1 MLAQKAYDKKGQNIT
16 IMDLEGISML
26 SDYFVVV
33 SASNPKHAQSV
44 ADEMEDAGAEA
55 GVTVVHREGYR
66 EGEWILLD
74 FGDIICH
81 IFSGEAREFYGLE
94 ELWSDAATVPFEE
107 SNHGNS
113 IGGKYNCHSQRC
125 CVKVSRALF

>member
-1 MLAQKAYDKKGQNIT
+1 MKEKADIKKIALMLAQKAYDKKGQNIT

-81 IFSGEAREFYGLE
+81 IFSGKAREFYGLE
-94 ELWSDAATVPFEE
+94 ELWSDAATVPFEGE
-107 SNHGNS
+107 
-113 IGGKYNCHSQRC
+113 
-125 CVKVSRALF
+125 